1 MGDSSNKSENIW
13 KKGVAHVIDLLSSLF
28 LPFINLMVSVGI
40 LKGILVLMVAN
51 GIVTDGTTTYDIL
64 NAMSDAFFYFIPL
77 FLAYTAAKKFDVE
90 PFTAILVACIL
101 LHPSMTAVMAT
112 EGAATF
118 FGIPLRTVT
127 YSASVIPILLAI
139 YCMSFVQKFCYKVIP
154 ETFRYLFTPPVCVI
168 VIVPVTLLYL
178 DRLEALLAAG

>member
-51 GIVTDGTTTYDIL
+51 GIVTDGTATYDIL

-90 PFTAILVACIL
+90 PFSAILVACIL
-101 LHPSMTAVMAT
+101 LHPSMTT
-112 EGAATF
+112 DIF
-118 FGIPLRTVT
+118 LKR
-127 YSASVIPILLAI
+127 
-139 YCMSFVQKFCYKVIP
+139 SFHGFISQPFCFCNSHSSGY
-154 ETFRYLFTPPVCVI
+154 
-168 VIVPVTLLYL
+168 LLY
-178 DRLEALLAAG
+178 EFCSEVLL

>member
-101 LHPSMTAVMAT
+101 LHPSMTAVMAREPT
-112 EGAATF
+112 
-118 FGIPLRTVT
+118 R
-127 YSASVIPILLAI
+127 
-139 YCMSFVQKFCYKVIP
+139 
-154 ETFRYLFTPPVCVI
+154 
-168 VIVPVTLLYL
+168 
-178 DRLEALLAAG
+178 

>member
-51 GIVTDGTTTYDIL
+51 GIVTDGTATYDIL

-90 PFTAILVACIL
+90 PVLGNFSCV
-101 LHPSMTAVMAT
+101 
-112 EGAATF
+112 
-118 FGIPLRTVT
+118 
-127 YSASVIPILLAI
+127 YS
-139 YCMSFVQKFCYKVIP
+139 
-154 ETFRYLFTPPVCVI
+154 FTPQYDYSYGNRGNSHLLWNSSENCDLLCFCNSHSSGY
-168 VIVPVTLLYL
+168 LLY
-178 DRLEALLAAG
+178 EFCSEVLL

>member
-51 GIVTDGTTTYDIL
+51 GIVTDGTATYDIL

-90 PFTAILVACIL
+90 PFSAILVACIL
-101 LHPSMTAVMAT
+101 LHPSMTTVMAT
-112 EGAATF
+112 EGTATF
-118 FGIPLRTVT
+118 FGIPLKTVT
-127 YSASVIPILLAI
+127 PHV
-139 YCMSFVQKFCYKVIP
+139 SFLPDIFLKRSFHGFISPPFCFCNSHSSGY
-154 ETFRYLFTPPVCVI
+154 
-168 VIVPVTLLYL
+168 LLY
-178 DRLEALLAAG
+178 EFCSEVLL

>member
-77 FLAYTAAKKFDVE
+77 TSQYDCSYGKRGSSHFLWNSAENCD
-90 PFTAILVACIL
+90 L
-101 LHPSMTAVMAT
+101 L
-112 EGAATF
+112 
-118 FGIPLRTVT
+118 
-127 YSASVIPILLAI
+127 
-139 YCMSFVQKFCYKVIP
+139 CFCNSHSSGY
-154 ETFRYLFTPPVCVI
+154 
-168 VIVPVTLLYL
+168 LLY
-178 DRLEALLAAG
+178 EFCSEVLL

>member
-1 MGDSSNKSENIW
+1 MFNILVGNCKQKYGKHIYYCCVNTLHGRRKFLWGDSSNKSENIW

-77 FLAYTAAKKFDVE
+77 FLAYTAAKK
-90 PFTAILVACIL
+90 I
-101 LHPSMTAVMAT
+101 
-112 EGAATF
+112 
-118 FGIPLRTVT
+118 
-127 YSASVIPILLAI
+127 
-139 YCMSFVQKFCYKVIP
+139 
-154 ETFRYLFTPPVCVI
+154 
-168 VIVPVTLLYL
+168 
-178 DRLEALLAAG
+178 

>member
-90 PFTAILVACIL
+90 PFTGNFSCMHSFTSQYDCSYGNRGSSHFLWNSAENCDL
-101 LHPSMTAVMAT
+101 L
-112 EGAATF
+112 
-118 FGIPLRTVT
+118 
-127 YSASVIPILLAI
+127 
-139 YCMSFVQKFCYKVIP
+139 CFCNSHSSGY
-154 ETFRYLFTPPVCVI
+154 
-168 VIVPVTLLYL
+168 LLY
-178 DRLEALLAAG
+178 EFCSEVLL

>member
-1 MGDSSNKSENIW
+1 
-13 KKGVAHVIDLLSSLF
+13 
-28 LPFINLMVSVGI
+28 MVSVGI

-118 FGIPLRTVT
+118 FGIT
-127 YSASVIPILLAI
+127 AENCDLL
-139 YCMSFVQKFCYKVIP
+139 CFCNSHSSGY
-154 ETFRYLFTPPVCVI
+154 
-168 VIVPVTLLYL
+168 LLY
-178 DRLEALLAAG
+178 EFCSEVLL